1 MTANNSV
8 PLKKLYLI
16 FKAPQDLF
24 EHILQVNRRICPA
37 SDSVTEEDK
46 VGNHPCRIQTDHQAH
61 ALEGG
66 LLLLVVSDIPD
77 ER

>member
-1 MTANNSV
+1 MANNSV

-16 FKAPQDLF
+16 FKAPQDLY
-24 EHILQVNRRICPA
+24 EHVLQVCRRICPT
-37 SDSVTEEDK
+37 SNGVTEEDE
-46 VGNHPCRIQTDHQAH
+46 VGNHPGRIQTDHQAH
-61 ALEGG
+61 ALEGR